1 MLQEKDIRRI
11 VQDEMKK
18 GAKASRFGLKNTQF
32 HTHNGVDAPKVRT
45 EDLYTNPGVM
55 GNVNFSSS
63 GVDYTFH
70 LNLPQTPKQVILN
83 GIFVNSLSAPTV
95 RYHVWGMA
103 YLGQTYYLQPL
114 DNRNVEVGGVPYP
127 APDNLQDGSTATIP
141 AQSSSFF
148 GFVNGANAGTA
159 GTSQFHIADV
169 FGSAT
174 LRVTVVDFSKD
185 KIVFRV
191 TSLSSGYT
199 LAANYFIIWKPTP
212 H

>member
-1 MLQEKDIRRI
+1 MDENDVRRI
-11 VQDEMKK
+11 VQDEMRRQSKS
-18 GAKASRFGLKNTQF
+18 SRFGYQNTPL
-32 HTHNGVDAPKVRT
+32 HTHNGKDAPQIPDPNINR
-45 EDLYTNPGVM
+45 NPAVM

-63 GVDYTFH
+63 GVDYTFE
-70 LNLPQTPKQVILN
+70 LNMPYTPRQVIMN

-95 RYHVWGMA
+95 RYHVWGIA
-103 YLGQTYYLQPL
+103 YLGTAYYLQPV
-114 DNRNVEVGGVPYP
+114 DNRTVAVGGIPYP
-127 APDNLQDGSTATIP
+127 APTNLQDGSSASVP
-141 AQSSSFF
+141 AQSSAFF

-174 LRVTVVDFSKD
+174 IRVTVVDFSKD

-199 LAANYFIIWKPTP
+199 LAANYLIT
-212 H
+212 